1 MLSPPPHRTQS
12 WRPCLPG
19 QPWASG
25 WRSTDRPVPSPRGWT
40 IGFSE
45 RGAAHNRALPR
56 CLSSRRCMRS
66 WRVRGWPLSRPEA
79 ARPPPPSSLPSMA
92 EWPGG
97 TRAFPRWRERSRC
110 TCAHETPPLGGT
122 VRVSRPRPVSW
133 QPLSRPKLTV
143 LRARQPPPCTPWLSC
158 RFTKPRR
165 SNRCTRVVP
174 TRGWCRS
181 CARRLTSL
189 YERRKSRRG
198 PSGRRCP
205 PWWSRSAISGS
216 TWQRWRTSTRH
227 AFSTPPS
234 PREGCSATPSRA
246 SPSSSRRYS
255 SRPRRSS
262 TSCPGVMHHPPL
274 PPGPGLSLPIAVGA
288 LLHPPEPLRPRPNR
302 HIGRRVEPLAGK
314 RRPPRPSQA
323 PSRPGS
329 RRSGPDA
336 GNPEMLEFALSQETA
351 RTAPL
356 LPPVEGREEN
366 LLFRFVSVP
375 PLVQG
380 PAVPTFSKK
389 EQFPFPPGSQVH
401 GTTVCDALPP
411 HSRPRPI
418 LPVAKRV
425 RFGDDIPPHAPLASP
440 VRDPGSSVRMPQN
453 APPSVPSTPT
463 PFRCTTTGTSI
474 VPLEPLAQRLEAWLT
489 LPSLSRWLMRTI
501 WLGYAI
507 QFARRPPKFNG
518 VLETSV
524 AVRNAPVLRE
534 EIAVLLAKDAIEP
547 VPPAEMRQGFYSPY
561 FIVPKKGGGLRPI
574 LDLRVLNRALHKLP
588 FKMLTHRRM
597 IKCIQPQD
605 WFAAIDL
612 KDAYFHVS
620 ILPRHRPFLRFA
632 FEGRAWQYRVL
643 PFGLSLSPRVF
654 TKVVEGALTPLREVG
669 VRILNYLDDWL
680 ILAQSR
686 EQLGDHR
693 DLVLRHLSQL
703 GLRVNWEKSKLSP
716 VQRISFLGVE
726 LDSVSMTARL
736 TEERAQAVLN
746 CLSSFRGR
754 NVVPLKQFQRL
765 LGHMASA
772 AAVTPLG
779 LLHMRPLQHWLHSRV
794 PRWAWRQ
801 RYTAS
806 RYLPAVSPLPQ
817 PLDRPCL
824 STGRGAPRTSVPA
837 YCCHNRCLQHGLGR
851 YMQRAGSLG
860 ALDRAPT
867 ALAHQLPGA
876 VGSAFSLAAVP
887 ATAVGQAR
895 ASPHGQ
901 HCGGLV
907 YQPPGGYTITPHV
920 TTRPPSPPLE
930 SHAVQVTA
938 CCSHPGAAQSCG
950 RRALT
955 TAHVPRR
962 MATPSRDDPADLE
975 SIRGSSGRPVCLPR
989 VLPLPAVL
997 LPDRGPPRHRRTG
1010 TQLASGL
1017 TQVCVSPSEPTCTD
1031 TVQAQGGR
1039 GAGPAGCAPLA
1050 HPDLVSRTH
1059 FPRDSTSLVHSSE
1072 EGPPFS
1078 GARHHMAPASRSM
1091 EPPCVAPGRDAA
1103 DLSGLP
1109 PAVVETIIQA
1119 RAPSTRQTYALKW
1132 SLFATWCSSRR
1143 EDPRRCTIG
1152 VVLSFLQE
1160 RLERRL
1166 SPSTLKVY
1174 VAAIAAHHDAVDGR
1188 SLGKHDLIMRFLKG
1202 ARRMNPSRPPLV
1214 PSWDLSIVLSG
1225 LQRGPFE
1232 PLDSVELKFL
1242 SLKTALLTAL
1252 TSIKRVG
1259 DLQAFSV
1266 SEECL
1271 VFGPVYSHVVLR
1283 PRPGYVPKVPTTPF
1297 CDQVVNLQALPSEEA
1312 DPALAL
1318 LCPVRALRIY
1328 VTRTRS
1334 VRSSE
1339 QLFVCHG
1346 GQQKGKAVSKQRL
1359 AHWIVEAVALAYQ
1372 SQGEP
1377 CPLGVRAHS
1386 TRSVASSHALAHG
1399 ASLADICRAAGWAT
1413 PNTFARFYNLR
1424 VEPVSSRVLGK

>member
-1 MLSPPPHRTQS
+1 M
-12 WRPCLPG
+12 
-19 QPWASG
+19 
-25 WRSTDRPVPSPRGWT
+25 
-40 IGFSE
+40 
-45 RGAAHNRALPR
+45 
-56 CLSSRRCMRS
+56 
-66 WRVRGWPLSRPEA
+66 
-79 ARPPPPSSLPSMA
+79 
-92 EWPGG
+92 
-97 TRAFPRWRERSRC
+97 
-110 TCAHETPPLGGT
+110 
-122 VRVSRPRPVSW
+122 
-133 QPLSRPKLTV
+133 
-143 LRARQPPPCTPWLSC
+143 
-158 RFTKPRR
+158 
-165 SNRCTRVVP
+165 
-174 TRGWCRS
+174 
-181 CARRLTSL
+181 
-189 YERRKSRRG
+189 
-198 PSGRRCP
+198 
-205 PWWSRSAISGS
+205 
-216 TWQRWRTSTRH
+216 
-227 AFSTPPS
+227 
-234 PREGCSATPSRA
+234 
-246 SPSSSRRYS
+246 
-255 SRPRRSS
+255 
-262 TSCPGVMHHPPL
+262 
-274 PPGPGLSLPIAVGA
+274 
-288 LLHPPEPLRPRPNR
+288 
-302 HIGRRVEPLAGK
+302 
-314 RRPPRPSQA
+314 
-323 PSRPGS
+323 
-329 RRSGPDA
+329 
-336 GNPEMLEFALSQETA
+336 
-351 RTAPL
+351 
-356 LPPVEGREEN
+356 
-366 LLFRFVSVP
+366 
-375 PLVQG
+375 
-380 PAVPTFSKK
+380 
-389 EQFPFPPGSQVH
+389 
-401 GTTVCDALPP
+401 
-411 HSRPRPI
+411 
-418 LPVAKRV
+418 
-425 RFGDDIPPHAPLASP
+425 
-440 VRDPGSSVRMPQN
+440 
-453 APPSVPSTPT
+453 
-463 PFRCTTTGTSI
+463 
-474 VPLEPLAQRLEAWLT
+474 PLEPLAQRLEAWLT
-489 LPSLSRWLMRTI
+489 LPSLSRWLTRTI
-501 WLGYAI
+501 RLGYAI

-534 EIAVLLAKDAIEP
+534 EIAVFLAKDAIEP

-574 LDLRVLNRALHKLP
+574 RDLRVLNRALHKLP

-794 PRWAWRQ
+794 PRWAWRRGTLRVGISQ
-801 RYTAS
+801 QCRRSLSPWTDLAFLRAGVPLEQVSRHTVVTTDAS
-806 RYLPAVSPLPQ
+806 
-817 PLDRPCL
+817 
-824 STGRGAPRTSVPA
+824 STGWGAT
-837 YCCHNRCLQHGLGR
+837 CN
-851 YMQRAGSLG
+851 
-860 ALDRAPT
+860 
-867 ALAHQLPGA
+867 
-876 VGSAFSLAAVP
+876 
-887 ATAVGQAR
+887 GQA
-895 ASPHGQ
+895 AS
-901 HCGGLV
+901 GLWTGPRLLWHINCLELWAV
-907 YQPPGGYTITPHV
+907 HLALRQFRPLLLGKHV
-920 TTRPPSPPLE
+920 LVRTDNT
-930 SHAVQVTA
+930 
-938 CCSHPGAAQSCG
+938 AAQSCG

-962 MATPSRDDPADLE
+962 VATPSRDDPADLE

-1017 TQVCVSPSEPTCTD
+1017 TQVCVSPSEPTRTD
-1031 TVQAQGGR
+1031 IVQAQGGR

-1059 FPRDSTSLVHSSE
+1059 FPRDSTSLAHSSE

-1103 DLSGLP
+1103 DLTGLP

-1188 SLGKHDLIMRFLKG
+1188 SLGKHDLIVRFLKG

-1214 PSWDLSIVLSG
+1214 PSWDLSIVLAG

-1297 CDQVVNLQALPSEEA
+1297 RDQVVNLQALPSEEA

-1334 VRSSE
+1334 IRSSE